1 MKDDDALPVST
12 PTSSSSPGML
22 KKENYSVVTSLF
34 GRIRYKFWAL
44 AAILL
49 LAFWSMLT
57 GTASLRWS
65 TGNLSRFDLDY
76 ESPAAEDLDVLDL
89 EEREKLVK
97 HMWDVYTNNPRI
109 GLGGFWREAFV
120 AAYEVLTSEES
131 EDRET
136 AISEIARM
144 SIRHLPFLHSSSSMG
159 WEYVL
164 GHANRER
171 SLSIA
176 PTRIQIRETLPR
188 SAQTLTEWGFLTPIV
203 KPRGIGLVVLA
214 WNSAENEG
222 KCHQFLDGN

>member
-12 PTSSSSPGML
+12 PTSSSFPGML

-57 GTASLRWS
+57 GTASLRRS

-76 ESPAAEDLDVLDL
+76 ESPAAEDLDVL
-89 EEREKLVK
+89 EREKLVK

-109 GLGGFWREAFV
+109 GLGDFWREAFV

-144 SIRHLPFLHSSSSMG
+144 SIRHLPFLHSSSSM
-159 WEYVL
+159 V
-164 GHANRER
+164 N
-171 SLSIA
+171 LSQVSCLCSVNNWCSVA
-176 PTRIQIRETLPR
+176 RAGSMFLVMPTGKDPFP
-188 SAQTLTEWGFLTPIV
+188 SPPPGYKSG
-203 KPRGIGLVVLA
+203 KPYLVQR
-214 WNSAENEG
+214 
-222 KCHQFLDGN
+222 KP